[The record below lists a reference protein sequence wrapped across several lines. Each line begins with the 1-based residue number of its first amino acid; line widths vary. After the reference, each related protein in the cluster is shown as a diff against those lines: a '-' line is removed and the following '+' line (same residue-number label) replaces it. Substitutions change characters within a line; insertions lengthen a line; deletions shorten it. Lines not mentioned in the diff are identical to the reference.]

1 MQSRAYN
8 MEHDYNMTLTHLS
21 SLANYFTSAHPSC
34 SGNSE
39 LCALLY
45 QGPDFQE
52 PSFPLP
58 PLQLRTWTVCLSP
71 GFFSTL
77 LTSAYLLH

>member
-1 MQSRAYN
+1 

-21 SLANYFTSAHPSC
+21 SLAYYFTSAHPSC
-34 SGNSE
+34 SDNSE

-45 QGPDFQE
+45 QGPNSQE

-58 PLQLRTWTVCLSP
+58 PLQFGIWTVCISL